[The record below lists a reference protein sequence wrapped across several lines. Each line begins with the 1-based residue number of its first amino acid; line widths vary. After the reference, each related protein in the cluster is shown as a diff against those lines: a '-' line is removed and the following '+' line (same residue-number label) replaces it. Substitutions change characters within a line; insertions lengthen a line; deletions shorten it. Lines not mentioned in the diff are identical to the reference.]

1 MSYCPSVSV
10 VTPTYNSEKVL
21 HMCLESIKGQD
32 YPEGKLEII
41 IADGGS
47 GDKTL
52 DIAERYVVEVIE
64 DAVEKSYLMSV
75 HKYEHMF
82 TGMNEFGLFDKRAR
96 RVIHLLALNPFEKF
110 YQREI
115 SRLTDV
121 SVGFVNRILKNFEE
135 FELVVKEK
143 RGRTIL
149 YKYNLDNPLAR
160 EIKKTFNLLE
170 TDGLV
175 KDLRKISKKLILF
188 GSCADGTDT
197 KDSDI
202 DILLITDDRMIARE
216 IIKNYSGRRVSPII
230 LNFGEFLKLKSE
242 DRALYERINKGVV
255 LWTRAEG

>member
-1 MSYCPSVSV
+1 MESNPFVSV
-10 VTPTYNSEKVL
+10 VIPTYNSEKVL
-21 HMCLESIKGQD
+21 PLCLESIKGQD
-32 YPEGKLEII
+32 YPEGKE
-41 IADGGS
+41 
-47 GDKTL
+47 KTL
-52 DIAERYVVEVIE
+52 VDGYGVKVI
-64 DAVEKSYLMSV
+64 EKSYLISV
-75 HKYEHMF
+75 HRYEHMF

-96 RVIHLLALNPFEKF
+96 KVIHLLALNPFEKF

-160 EIKKTFNLLE
+160 EIKKTFNLVE
-170 TDGLV
+170 IDGLG
-175 KDLRKISKKLILF
+175 KDLRKISKKVILF

-202 DILLITDDRMIARE
+202 DILIISDDRMKARE
-216 IIKNYSGRRVSPII
+216 IIKSYSGRRVSPII
-230 LNFGEFLKLKSE
+230 LNFGEFLKA
-242 DRALYERINKGVV
+242 RYQG
-255 LWTRAEG
+255 

>member
-1 MSYCPSVSV
+1 M
-10 VTPTYNSEKVL
+10 
-21 HMCLESIKGQD
+21 
-32 YPEGKLEII
+32 EIV
-41 IADGGS
+41 
-47 GDKTL
+47 K
-52 DIAERYVVEVIE
+52 RYDAKVIE
-64 DAVEKSYLMSV
+64 DTVEKSYLMSV

-96 RVIHLLALNPFEKF
+96 KVIYLLALNPFEKF

-149 YKYNLDNPLAR
+149 YRYNLDNPLAR

-170 TDGLV
+170 TDRLV
-175 KDLRKISKKLILF
+175 KDLRKTSKKVILF

-202 DILLITDDRMIARE
+202 DILIISDDRMKARE
-216 IIKNYSGRRVSPII
+216 MIKSYSGRKVSPII
-230 LNFGEFLKLKSE
+230 LNFGEFLKLKSG

-255 LWTRAEG
+255 LWEKAED